1 MVFCT
6 LEAGGDC
13 GRRSRAQ
20 GEGSSRRRLGA
31 LRRGAGCWVAV
42 ACAPRARLWRRLVRA
57 AVREAAPGMGGR
69 EWPQRPL
76 LGIIVTQAISCLEV
90 WEKEKKKIQ
99 GGGRGSWAA
108 ASQKA
113 ASWRGR
119 GVRSCCHL
127 LPRDPEGARCASPGK
142 ETQLIANL
150 GCLGGRIGGLALA
163 TQRWGRGCGRR
174 GRLVTPASAPTD
186 LPASSLLCKTALS
199 FLPAQGKRNGLYFC
213 LYSCLRSG
221 RLSNPLQ
228 GYAHG
233 RGMNYPE
240 TQSIS
245 PLGNQATRTQP
256 IRCLKPQPSG

>member
-1 MVFCT
+1 
-6 LEAGGDC
+6 
-13 GRRSRAQ
+13 
-20 GEGSSRRRLGA
+20 
-31 LRRGAGCWVAV
+31 
-42 ACAPRARLWRRLVRA
+42 
-57 AVREAAPGMGGR
+57 MGGR

-76 LGIIVTQAISCLEV
+76 LCIIVTQAISCLEV
-90 WEKEKKKIQ
+90 WEKEKKNPRWGQ
-99 GGGRGSWAA
+99 GELGSGEPE
-108 ASQKA
+108 SGVPEG
-113 ASWRGR
+113 S
-119 GVRSCCHL
+119 GVRSGCHL

-142 ETQLIANL
+142 GTQLIATS

-186 LPASSLLCKTALS
+186 LPASPLLCKTALS

-233 RGMNYPE
+233 RG
-240 TQSIS
+240 
-245 PLGNQATRTQP
+245 
-256 IRCLKPQPSG
+256 